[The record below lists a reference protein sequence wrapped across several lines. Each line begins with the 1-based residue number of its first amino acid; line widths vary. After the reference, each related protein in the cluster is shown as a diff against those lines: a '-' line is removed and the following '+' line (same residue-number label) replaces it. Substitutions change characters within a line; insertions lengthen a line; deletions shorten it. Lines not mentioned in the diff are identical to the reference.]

1 MPKDARKEAEKILD
15 EAERLLE
22 HEKFGK
28 AGKEF
33 RQAGD
38 LFFEL
43 ADYTVAEQCFFYAA
57 KSFLSAEKL
66 DDAAD
71 AQRNAANACILL
83 KDYKKAEKYYE
94 VAAKYSL
101 RADKVFEGILNAS
114 FAYLCIFIQGQ
125 QNRGMD
131 YIKTVKQKVPFDDFK
146 ENKLVQLVRSLTL
159 SIERRNKDELLNI
172 EQIVPKFKFRASEL
186 SIIQQAIVLARV
198 HLALALELQFTKTKY
213 ITDEIIE
220 FKCTIDAAQ
229 LASINVPQGLDLSV
243 KEIVIKDLDVTL
255 SENLS
260 VKRKPATPF
269 PIIAGEKKTLEFQ
282 LRANYPSDKAFAGPV
297 VLTCGIGDVAFF
309 PQSPVQGLVVT
320 SPPARVGIFL
330 KPVGTP
336 IIGKTFPMDIT
347 LTNES
352 DGEATN
358 VELDIA
364 FPPNLQLMRG
374 LPKKTFYSIA
384 AHDKVSFQ
392 VALQPTEAGE
402 TPVKVTM
409 TFKDADGNVIGP
421 QTADLPFEIKL

>member
-1 MPKDARKEAEKILD
+1 MPKDTRKEAEKILD
-15 EAERLLE
+15 EAERLLT
-22 HEKFGK
+22 HEKFSK

-38 LFFEL
+38 LFSEL
-43 ADYTVAEQCFFYAA
+43 ADYKVAEQCFFYAA
-57 KSFLSAEKL
+57 KSFLSADKL
-66 DDAAD
+66 EDAAEV
-71 AQRNAANACILL
+71 QRSAANACILL
-83 KDYKKAEKYYE
+83 NDYKKAEKYYE

-101 RADKVFEGILNAS
+101 RVDKVFEGILNAS

-146 ENKLVQLVRSLTL
+146 DNKLVQLVRALTL
-159 SIERRNKDELLNI
+159 SIERRDKEELLTI
-172 EQIVPKFKFRASEL
+172 EPMLPKFKFRPSEL
-186 SIIQQAIVLARV
+186 NIIQRAIVLARV
-198 HLALALELQFTKTKY
+198 HLALGFELQFTKTKY
-213 ITDEIIE
+213 ITDETIE
-220 FKCTIDAAQ
+220 FKCIVDAMQ
-229 LASINVPQGLDLSV
+229 LASIIVPLGLDLSV
-243 KEIVIKDLDVTL
+243 KELVVKDVGVTL
-255 SENLS
+255 SDNLS

-269 PIIAGEKKTLEFQ
+269 SIGAEKKTLEFQ

-297 VLTCGIGDVAFF
+297 VLTCGFGDVVFF
-309 PQSPVQGLVVT
+309 PQSPIQPLVVT
-320 SPPARVGIFL
+320 SPPARLGIFL

-358 VELDIA
+358 IELDIA

-384 AHDKVSFQ
+384 AHEKVSFQ
-392 VALQPTEAGE
+392 VMLQPTEAGE
-402 TPVKVTM
+402 TPVGVTL
-409 TFKDADGNVIGP
+409 TFKDADGNVFGP
-421 QTADLPFEIKL
+421 NTAQLPFEIKL